1 MAHTSSTPPA
11 QTSVHAQGAAH
22 GRKVLS
28 AGAVVE
34 SNGQAQGSVAK
45 GGRGSSRQVLLVD
58 ASPDKARTGHKPGKR
73 QRNNFDEFADVHE
86 SAGCTRMVQSD
97 QVLSTTCSVEW
108 SKGIADQLYAAK
120 AVLWR
125 GSGDLPQRGSWPEL
139 GRGLWIVLDFWSGM
153 GSLLIGLCSL
163 GVRCICVSAESDKM
177 AQSCIGHGFP
187 NTVIISDVHSFDVRM
202 LDKLFER
209 RQIAAVLIGGG
220 SPCQGNTSQNPKRK
234 GLQDSRTLQ
243 AFIVPRVAKAVRE
256 RFHVNTVEFLENA
269 GSSPPPVVAALSKE
283 FGTNPIAVG
292 AEQCGY
298 VKRNRLFWG
307 RNGERTLEG
316 FATTKDCTMPP
327 MWTLEPRPNDPVC
340 KIELRYSGK
349 KPIPSA
355 VHLDSHFELPFNP
368 HTLMKEGGDK
378 ALYPFVR
385 CFPHPEDLINRAT
398 PEAVER
404 FRQDKRRYPPAAYE
418 AKNLLWRGED
428 WRQPTARERACI
440 HEVPFDIL
448 KPCDEIQD
456 ADLREATR
464 ASLLGN
470 GWHMGTFLVV
480 LFMLIQ
486 LGESRPTS

>member
-22 GRKVLS
+22 GRKDLS

-58 ASPDKARTGHKPGKR
+58 ASPDKARTGSKR
-73 QRNNFDEFADVHE
+73 QRHSFDEFADVE
-86 SAGCTRMVQSD
+86 SADCTRRAVQSD
-97 QVLSTTCSVEW
+97 QVLST
-108 SKGIADQLYAAK
+108 GIADQLYAAK

-177 AQSCIGHGFP
+177 AQRCIGHGSP

-243 AFIVPRVAKAVRE
+243 AFIVPQVAKAVRE

-269 GSSPPPVVAALSKE
+269 GSSPPPVWAALS
-283 FGTNPIAVG
+283 
-292 AEQCGY
+292 
-298 VKRNRLFWG
+298 R
-307 RNGERTLEG
+307 
-316 FATTKDCTMPP
+316 
-327 MWTLEPRPNDPVC
+327 
-340 KIELRYSGK
+340 S
-349 KPIPSA
+349 SA
-355 VHLDSHFELPFNP
+355 QTQSP
-368 HTLMKEGGDK
+368 
-378 ALYPFVR
+378 
-385 CFPHPEDLINRAT
+385 
-398 PEAVER
+398 
-404 FRQDKRRYPPAAYE
+404 
-418 AKNLLWRGED
+418 
-428 WRQPTARERACI
+428 
-440 HEVPFDIL
+440 
-448 KPCDEIQD
+448 
-456 ADLREATR
+456 
-464 ASLLGN
+464 
-470 GWHMGTFLVV
+470 
-480 LFMLIQ
+480 
-486 LGESRPTS
+486 